1 MRSAQRNWRTIWF
14 AKPEGTQ
21 MILDDYGN
29 ETLEEETVYTSPSLL
44 RCNVS
49 ANAGQ
54 EAAEVFG
61 TQTEYSRTLS
71 FTGNSPLSEGDVVW
85 FGVDP
90 TDGAEHNYV
99 VVRVADSKN
108 GHLVALR
115 EVTKRG

>member
-1 MRSAQRNWRTIWF
+1 MRSAQRNWRTVWY
-14 AKPEGTQ
+14 AKPERTQ

-29 ETLEEETVYTSPSLL
+29 ETLEEETYYSSPALL
-44 RCNVS
+44 KCNVS

-61 TQTEYSRTLS
+61 TQTEYSRTIS
-71 FTGNSPLSEGDVVW
+71 FTGNNPLSEGDIVW

-90 TDGAEHNYV
+90 TKDESHNYT

-108 GHLVALR
+108 GYLVALR